1 MRQLITNKM
10 QENQIPEDFDE
21 LFDWLTIIQLLL
33 IAFFVLVVGFVYW

>member
-1 MRQLITNKM
+1 M